1 MTDKTPL
8 VYAPGMIPLQ
18 KGRYTV
24 RPVQSDTDMTASLA
38 LRARCFGA
46 AGGVEDPFDD
56 RAQHVMVQAQDTDEL
71 VATFRMS
78 ILTGSHLGQSYA
90 AQYYDLTRL
99 EAFEGPM
106 LELGRFCITPDCRDP
121 DVLRIAWAA
130 LTSYV
135 DISGVRLLFGC
146 SSFAGTNAAA
156 YLDAFALLKARHL
169 APANWA
175 PDVRAADVFN
185 YAGQLDRA
193 PDIKRAN
200 AAMPPL
206 LRTYLMMGGW
216 VSDHA
221 VVDHAMDTLHMFTGL
236 EIDAIPPARK
246 RLLRALI

>member
-1 MTDKTPL
+1 
-8 VYAPGMIPLQ
+8 
-18 KGRYTV
+18 
-24 RPVQSDTDMTASLA
+24 MTASLA

-46 AGGVEDPFDD
+46 AGGIEDAFDD
-56 RAQHVMVQAQDTDEL
+56 SAQHVMVQAQDSNEL
-71 VATFRMS
+71 LATFRMS
-78 ILTGSHLGQSYA
+78 VLSGALLDQSYA
-90 AQYYDLTRL
+90 AQYYDLSRL
-99 EAFEGPM
+99 AAFDGPM
-106 LELGRFCITPDCRDP
+106 LELGRFCIAPDHPDP
-121 DVLRIAWAA
+121 DILRIAWAA

-135 DISGVRLLFGC
+135 NSTGVRLLFGC
-146 SSFAGTNAAA
+146 SSFAGTDTAA

-175 PDVRAADVFN
+175 PDIRAPDVFN
-185 YAGQLDRA
+185 YAAQLDRA

-221 VVDHAMDTLHMFTGL
+221 VVDRAMGTLHVFTGL
-236 EIDAIPPARK
+236 EIEAIPPARK